1 MPVEIGGVSD
11 TGQHRGAFLQAML
24 DYVDQGPTS
33 LDDVL
38 ASIDVAWP

>member
-11 TGQHRGAFLQAML
+11 IGQRGAFLQAML
-24 DYVDQGPTS
+24 DYVDEGPTS